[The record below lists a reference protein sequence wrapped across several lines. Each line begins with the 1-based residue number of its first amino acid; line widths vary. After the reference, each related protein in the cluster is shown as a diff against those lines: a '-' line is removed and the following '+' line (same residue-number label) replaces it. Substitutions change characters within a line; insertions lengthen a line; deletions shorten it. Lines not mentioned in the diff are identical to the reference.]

1 MEKTM
6 VQFIRLAAF
15 AAIVAFAADASATDV
30 KVEEATPVAVTTT
43 EEAAPVAVAA
53 EEVKAAEEATKTE
66 VKAEEATK
74 EVKTK
79 KGKK

>member
-1 MEKTM
+1 M

-30 KVEEATPVAVTTT
+30 KVEEATPVAATTT
-43 EEAAPVAVAA
+43 EEAAPVAVTAT
-53 EEVKAAEEATKTE
+53 EEVKVAEEASKT
-66 VKAEEATK
+66 EEATK